1 MLLLVCRFRNGVSNG
16 GIYRSLEKENKKI
29 KAMRERALVV
39 RVANSSVDAGE
50 LVSSCQAIKDV
61 LDTFNVS
68 CSFF

>member
-16 GIYRSLEKENKKI
+16 GNYRSLEKENKKI

-61 LDTFNVS
+61 LDTFDVS